1 MSFST
6 KKYAVYAENKNSNA
20 GLRLFLQIDIFL
32 DSFYIIIY
40 LVMEK
45 IDKKNQESAKAGNK
59 ILIVDDDPHMRSAL
73 SLSIKK
79 IGKEGDIFAS
89 AEETLNY
96 ISKNFTLS
104 ETVSEN
110 EISPINPYF
119 LILSD
124 LNMPGMDGIS
134 FLNEIKKY
142 PVFQSV
148 PFVIITAYG
157 TIESAVSAMKSG
169 ASDYMLKPFD
179 ISDFERIVGNA
190 EKFSSYSSN
199 IFKRT
204 AKDNGDF
211 PKDINSSNFIYK
223 SDAMKRID
231 EYIKA
236 VAAADATVLI
246 TGESGT
252 GKEVAAKRIHELS
265 GRKGRFVAVN
275 CSAIVPTLLESELF
289 GHEKG
294 AFTGAVSAKKG
305 KFEQADNGTIFLDE
319 IAEMDKNLQ
328 AKILRTLQEKTIDR
342 VGGDEPVSVNARVV
356 AATNKDIEK
365 AVSDGNF
372 RDDLFYRLNVIRLHL
387 PPLRNRKDDVI
398 ALAEYF
404 TSVYSNKYFRDVAG
418 ISEDAKKYL
427 LSLDFQGNIR
437 ELENIIERAVI
448 LAQED
453 KFLDVRHFGNFEPA
467 FYGGLGLNGGK
478 DGDCE
483 NCGNAGGAGDKT
495 AADNTENTTASI
507 SINGI
512 NIDNADLSLDRG
524 FNGTENNIDIL
535 IGDTGHSLNI
545 KEMEEKLILAA
556 LKETGGNKTKAA
568 EKLGITSRTLRNKL
582 KELGIN

>member
-1 MSFST
+1 
-6 KKYAVYAENKNSNA
+6 
-20 GLRLFLQIDIFL
+20 
-32 DSFYIIIY
+32 
-40 LVMEK
+40 MEK
-45 IDKKNQESAKAGNK
+45 IDKKNEMPVQTGNK

-73 SLSIKK
+73 SLSLKK
-79 IGKEGDIFAS
+79 TGKEGDIFAS
-89 AEETLNY
+89 AEDALNY
-96 ISKNFTLS
+96 LSKNLTLGEKALES
-104 ETVSEN
+104 EIYPS
-110 EISPINPYF
+110 PYF

-134 FLNEIKKY
+134 FLREIKKY
-142 PVFQSV
+142 PVFQSI

-179 ISDFERIVGNA
+179 ISDFERIVKNA
-190 EKFSSYSSN
+190 EKISYSD

-204 AKDNGDF
+204 VKDNADAVNF
-211 PKDINSSNFIYK
+211 KDINSSNFIYR
-223 SDAMKRID
+223 SVAMKRID

-294 AFTGAVSAKKG
+294 AFTGAVSLKKG
-305 KFEQADNGTIFLDE
+305 KFEQADGGTIFLDE

-328 AKILRTLQEKTIDR
+328 AKILRALQEKTIDR

-365 AVSDGNF
+365 AVSEGNF
-372 RDDLFYRLNVIRLHL
+372 RDDLFYRLNVIRLHM
-387 PPLRNRKDDVI
+387 PPLRDRKEDII

-404 TSVYSNKYFRDVAG
+404 TSVYSKKYFRDVSG

-448 LAQED
+448 LAQKD
-453 KFLDVRHFGNFEPA
+453 KFLDVRHFGSFEPA
-467 FYGGLGLNGGK
+467 FYAGNVSYG
-478 DGDCE
+478 
-483 NCGNAGGAGDKT
+483 GNAVAGEDKSS
-495 AADNTENTTASI
+495 ADNTSAGGTGQVI
-507 SINGI
+507 KNGADN
-512 NIDNADLSLDRG
+512 NIDNINKDGKDAISESG
-524 FNGTENNIDIL
+524 TFNGSVSSSEPADNRAAADIFN
-535 IGDTGHSLNI
+535 GSGGRSLNI
-545 KEMEEKLILAA
+545 KEMEEKLIFAA

-568 EKLGITSRTLRNKL
+568 DKLGITSRTLRNKL
-582 KELGIN
+582 KELGID

>member
-1 MSFST
+1 
-6 KKYAVYAENKNSNA
+6 
-20 GLRLFLQIDIFL
+20 
-32 DSFYIIIY
+32 
-40 LVMEK
+40 MEK
-45 IDKKNQESAKAGNK
+45 IDKKNEMPVQTGNK

-73 SLSIKK
+73 SLSLKK
-79 IGKEGDIFAS
+79 TGKEGDIFAS
-89 AEETLNY
+89 AEDALNY
-96 ISKNFTLS
+96 LSKNITLGEKALES
-104 ETVSEN
+104 EIYPS
-110 EISPINPYF
+110 PYF

-134 FLNEIKKY
+134 FLREIKKY
-142 PVFQSV
+142 PVFQSI

-179 ISDFERIVGNA
+179 ISDFERIVKNA
-190 EKFSSYSSN
+190 EKISYSD

-204 AKDNGDF
+204 VKDNADAVNF
-211 PKDINSSNFIYK
+211 KDINSSNFIYR
-223 SDAMKRID
+223 SAAMKRID

-294 AFTGAVSAKKG
+294 AFTGAVSLKKG
-305 KFEQADNGTIFLDE
+305 KFEQADGGTIFLDE

-328 AKILRTLQEKTIDR
+328 AKILRALQEKTIDR

-365 AVSDGNF
+365 AVSEGNF
-372 RDDLFYRLNVIRLHL
+372 RDDLFYRLNVIRLHM
-387 PPLRNRKDDVI
+387 PPLRDRKEDII

-404 TSVYSNKYFRDVAG
+404 TSVYSKKYFRDVSG
-418 ISEDAKKYL
+418 ISEDARKYL

-448 LAQED
+448 LAQKD

-467 FYGGLGLNGGK
+467 FYDCFNSNGR
-478 DGDCE
+478 
-483 NCGNAGGAGDKT
+483 NAGGKSDEDKNI
-495 AADNTENTTASI
+495 ADNTDI
-507 SINGI
+507 SGTGDAITNVT
-512 NIDNADLSLDRG
+512 DNNESDS
-524 FNGTENNIDIL
+524 FNGSVSSHEVVENRTAGDIL
-535 IGDTGHSLNI
+535 SGYAGRSLNI
-545 KEMEEKLILAA
+545 KEMEEKLILTA

>member
-1 MSFST
+1 
-6 KKYAVYAENKNSNA
+6 
-20 GLRLFLQIDIFL
+20 
-32 DSFYIIIY
+32 
-40 LVMEK
+40 MEK
-45 IDKKNQESAKAGNK
+45 IDKKNETAAKTGNK
-59 ILIVDDDPHMRSAL
+59 ILITDDDPHMRSAL
-73 SLSIKK
+73 SLSLKK
-79 IGKEGDIFAS
+79 IGKAGDIFAS
-89 AEETLNY
+89 AEEALSY
-96 ISKNFTLS
+96 IGKNFTLS

-110 EISPINPYF
+110 EISAISPYF

-142 PVFQSV
+142 KVFKSV

-157 TIESAVSAMKSG
+157 TIESAVAAMKSG

-179 ISDFERIVGNA
+179 ISDFERIVKNA
-190 EKFSSYSSN
+190 EKFSSSN
-199 IFKRT
+199 SGIFKRMPKNNED
-204 AKDNGDF
+204 AVKDL
-211 PKDINSSNFIYK
+211 NSSNFIYK

-328 AKILRTLQEKTIDR
+328 AKILRSLQEKTIDR

-387 PPLRNRKDDVI
+387 PPLRDRKDDVI

-404 TSVYSNKYFRDVAG
+404 TSVYANKYLRNIAG
-418 ISEDAKKYL
+418 ISEDAQKYL

-448 LAQED
+448 LAQKD

-467 FYGGLGLNGGK
+467 FYNGFDFDDGK
-478 DGDCE
+478 SGIETGKTTADYAGNFNNADGTKKDPINFPVSLPC
-483 NCGNAGGAGDKT
+483 
-495 AADNTENTTASI
+495 NTENKA
-507 SINGI
+507 
-512 NIDNADLSLDRG
+512 
-524 FNGTENNIDIL
+524 DIL
-535 IGDTGHSLNI
+535 SGDTGRIPSI

-582 KELGIN
+582 KELGINPAD

>member
-1 MSFST
+1 
-6 KKYAVYAENKNSNA
+6 
-20 GLRLFLQIDIFL
+20 
-32 DSFYIIIY
+32 
-40 LVMEK
+40 MEK
-45 IDKKNQESAKAGNK
+45 IDKKNETAAKTGNK
-59 ILIVDDDPHMRSAL
+59 ILITDDDPHMRSAL
-73 SLSIKK
+73 SLSLKK

-89 AEETLNY
+89 AEEALNY

-110 EISPINPYF
+110 EISSISPYF

-179 ISDFERIVGNA
+179 ISDFERIVKNA
-190 EKFSSYSSN
+190 EKFSSSN

-204 AKDNGDF
+204 AKDNADVVTI
-211 PKDINSSNFIYK
+211 KDINSSNFIYK

-294 AFTGAVSAKKG
+294 AFTGAVSSKKG

-328 AKILRTLQEKTIDR
+328 AKILRALQEKTIDR
-342 VGGDEPVSVNARVV
+342 VGGDEPVTVNARVV
-356 AATNKDIEK
+356 AATNKDIKK
-365 AVSDGNF
+365 AVSEGNF

-387 PPLRNRKDDVI
+387 PPLRDRKDDVM

-448 LAQED
+448 LAQKD

-467 FYGGLGLNGGK
+467 FYAGFDLNGGK
-478 DGDCE
+478 DE
-483 NCGNAGGAGDKT
+483 NYESTGNADGAEDKS
-495 AADNTENTTASI
+495 AADNTENTAASI
-507 SINGI
+507 TAINRI
-512 NIDNADLSLDRG
+512 DYDNNDNIDNNAGADKTKTDTLKGSPSLSG
-524 FNGTENNIDIL
+524 GTENNAGIL
-535 IGDTGHSLNI
+535 SGYTGLSLNI

>member
-1 MSFST
+1 
-6 KKYAVYAENKNSNA
+6 
-20 GLRLFLQIDIFL
+20 
-32 DSFYIIIY
+32 
-40 LVMEK
+40 MEK
-45 IDKKNQESAKAGNK
+45 IDKKNEMPVQTGNK

-73 SLSIKK
+73 SLSLKK
-79 IGKEGDIFAS
+79 TGKEGDIFAS
-89 AEETLNY
+89 AEDALNY
-96 ISKNFTLS
+96 LSKNITLGEKALES
-104 ETVSEN
+104 EIYPS
-110 EISPINPYF
+110 PYF

-134 FLNEIKKY
+134 FLREIKKY
-142 PVFQSV
+142 PVFQSI

-179 ISDFERIVGNA
+179 ISDFERIVKNA
-190 EKFSSYSSN
+190 EKISYSD

-204 AKDNGDF
+204 VKDNADAVNF
-211 PKDINSSNFIYK
+211 KDINSSNFIYR
-223 SDAMKRID
+223 SVAMKRID

-294 AFTGAVSAKKG
+294 AFTGAVSLKKG
-305 KFEQADNGTIFLDE
+305 KFEQADGGTIFLDE

-328 AKILRTLQEKTIDR
+328 AKILRALQEKTIDR

-365 AVSDGNF
+365 AVSEGNF
-372 RDDLFYRLNVIRLHL
+372 RDDLFYRLNVIRLHM
-387 PPLRNRKDDVI
+387 PPLRDRKEDII

-404 TSVYSNKYFRDVAG
+404 TSVYSKKYFRDVSG
-418 ISEDAKKYL
+418 ISEDARKYL

-448 LAQED
+448 LAQKD

-467 FYGGLGLNGGK
+467 FYDGFNSNGR
-478 DGDCE
+478 
-483 NCGNAGGAGDKT
+483 NAGGKSDEDKNI
-495 AADNTENTTASI
+495 ADNTDI
-507 SINGI
+507 SGTGDAITNVT
-512 NIDNADLSLDRG
+512 DNNESDS
-524 FNGTENNIDIL
+524 FNGSVSSHEVVENRTAGDIL
-535 IGDTGHSLNI
+535 SGYAGRSLNI
-545 KEMEEKLILAA
+545 KEMEEKLILTA

>member
-1 MSFST
+1 
-6 KKYAVYAENKNSNA
+6 
-20 GLRLFLQIDIFL
+20 
-32 DSFYIIIY
+32 
-40 LVMEK
+40 MEK
-45 IDKKNQESAKAGNK
+45 IDKKNETAAKTGNK

-73 SLSIKK
+73 SLSLKK
-79 IGKEGDIFAS
+79 TGKEGDIFAS
-89 AEETLNY
+89 AEDALNY
-96 ISKNFTLS
+96 LSKNITLGEKALES
-104 ETVSEN
+104 EIYPS
-110 EISPINPYF
+110 PYF

-134 FLNEIKKY
+134 FLREIKKY
-142 PVFQSV
+142 PVFQSI

-179 ISDFERIVGNA
+179 ISDFERIVKNA
-190 EKFSSYSSN
+190 EKISYSD

-204 AKDNGDF
+204 VKDNADAVNF
-211 PKDINSSNFIYK
+211 KDINSSNFIYR
-223 SDAMKRID
+223 SAAMKRID

-252 GKEVAAKRIHELS
+252 GKEVAAKRIDDLS

-328 AKILRTLQEKTIDR
+328 AKILRALQEKTIDR

-365 AVSDGNF
+365 AVSEGNF

-387 PPLRNRKDDVI
+387 PPLRDRKEDII

-404 TSVYSNKYFRDVAG
+404 TSVYSNKYFREISG
-418 ISEDAKKYL
+418 ISEDARKYL

-448 LAQED
+448 LAQKD
-453 KFLDVRHFGNFEPA
+453 KFLDIRHFGNFEPA
-467 FYGGLGLNGGK
+467 FYDGFNSNGR
-478 DGDCE
+478 
-483 NCGNAGGAGDKT
+483 NAGGKGDEDKNIVDNTDIGGTGDAITNVTDNNEAGTLNGSVSSHEVVENRTAGD
-495 AADNTENTTASI
+495 I
-507 SINGI
+507 
-512 NIDNADLSLDRG
+512 LSGYAGR
-524 FNGTENNIDIL
+524 
-535 IGDTGHSLNI
+535 SLNI

>member
-1 MSFST
+1 
-6 KKYAVYAENKNSNA
+6 
-20 GLRLFLQIDIFL
+20 
-32 DSFYIIIY
+32 
-40 LVMEK
+40 MEK
-45 IDKKNQESAKAGNK
+45 IDKKNEMPVQTGNK

-73 SLSIKK
+73 SLSLKK
-79 IGKEGDIFAS
+79 TGKEGDIFAS
-89 AEETLNY
+89 AEDALNY
-96 ISKNFTLS
+96 LSKNITLGEKALES
-104 ETVSEN
+104 EIYPS
-110 EISPINPYF
+110 PYF

-134 FLNEIKKY
+134 FLREIKKY
-142 PVFQSV
+142 PVFQSI

-179 ISDFERIVGNA
+179 ISDFERIVKNA
-190 EKFSSYSSN
+190 EKISYSD

-204 AKDNGDF
+204 VKDNADAVNF
-211 PKDINSSNFIYK
+211 KDINSSNFIYR
-223 SDAMKRID
+223 SAAMKRID

-294 AFTGAVSAKKG
+294 AFTGAVSLKKG
-305 KFEQADNGTIFLDE
+305 KFEQADGGTIFLDE

-328 AKILRTLQEKTIDR
+328 AKILRALQEKTIDR

-365 AVSDGNF
+365 AVSEGNF
-372 RDDLFYRLNVIRLHL
+372 RDDLFYRLNVIRLHM
-387 PPLRNRKDDVI
+387 PPLRDRKEDII

-404 TSVYSNKYFRDVAG
+404 TSVYSKKYFRDVSG
-418 ISEDAKKYL
+418 ISEDARKYL

-448 LAQED
+448 LAQKD

-467 FYGGLGLNGGK
+467 FYDGFNSNGR
-478 DGDCE
+478 
-483 NCGNAGGAGDKT
+483 NAGGKSDEDKNI
-495 AADNTENTTASI
+495 ADNTDI
-507 SINGI
+507 SGTGDAITNVT
-512 NIDNADLSLDRG
+512 DNNESDS
-524 FNGTENNIDIL
+524 FNGSVSSHEVVENRTAGDIL
-535 IGDTGHSLNI
+535 SGYAGRSLNI
-545 KEMEEKLILAA
+545 KEMEEKLILTA

>member
-1 MSFST
+1 
-6 KKYAVYAENKNSNA
+6 
-20 GLRLFLQIDIFL
+20 
-32 DSFYIIIY
+32 
-40 LVMEK
+40 MEK
-45 IDKKNQESAKAGNK
+45 IDKKNEMPIQTGNK

-73 SLSIKK
+73 SLSLKK
-79 IGKEGDIFAS
+79 TGKEGDIFAS
-89 AEETLNY
+89 AEDALNY
-96 ISKNFTLS
+96 LSKNITLGEKALES
-104 ETVSEN
+104 EIYPS
-110 EISPINPYF
+110 PYF

-134 FLNEIKKY
+134 FLREIKKY
-142 PVFQSV
+142 PVFQSI

-179 ISDFERIVGNA
+179 ISDFERIVKNA
-190 EKFSSYSSN
+190 EKISYSD

-204 AKDNGDF
+204 VKDNADAVNF
-211 PKDINSSNFIYK
+211 KDINSSNFIYR
-223 SDAMKRID
+223 SAAMKRID

-294 AFTGAVSAKKG
+294 AFTGAVSLKKG
-305 KFEQADNGTIFLDE
+305 KFEQADGGTIFLDE

-328 AKILRTLQEKTIDR
+328 AKILRALQEKTIDR

-365 AVSDGNF
+365 AVSEGNF
-372 RDDLFYRLNVIRLHL
+372 RDDLFYRLNVIRLHM
-387 PPLRNRKDDVI
+387 PPLRDRKEDII

-404 TSVYSNKYFRDVAG
+404 TSVYSKKYFRDVSG
-418 ISEDAKKYL
+418 ISEDARKYL

-448 LAQED
+448 LAQKD

-467 FYGGLGLNGGK
+467 FYDGFNSNGR
-478 DGDCE
+478 
-483 NCGNAGGAGDKT
+483 NAGGKSDEDKNI
-495 AADNTENTTASI
+495 ADNTDI
-507 SINGI
+507 SGTGDAITNVT
-512 NIDNADLSLDRG
+512 DNNESDS
-524 FNGTENNIDIL
+524 FNGSVSSHEVVENRTAGDIL
-535 IGDTGHSLNI
+535 SGYAGRSLNI
-545 KEMEEKLILAA
+545 KEMEEKLILTA

>member
-1 MSFST
+1 
-6 KKYAVYAENKNSNA
+6 
-20 GLRLFLQIDIFL
+20 
-32 DSFYIIIY
+32 
-40 LVMEK
+40 MEK
-45 IDKKNQESAKAGNK
+45 IDKKNEASVKTGNK

-73 SLSIKK
+73 SLSLKK
-79 IGKEGDIFAS
+79 TGKEGDIFAS
-89 AEETLNY
+89 AEEALSY
-96 ISKNFTLS
+96 IGKNFTS
-104 ETVSEN
+104 GDVPAAEPT
-110 EISPINPYF
+110 INQSPYF

-157 TIESAVSAMKSG
+157 TIESAVSAMKTG

-179 ISDFERIVGNA
+179 ISDFERIVKNA
-190 EKFSSYSSN
+190 EKFSSSYN
-199 IFKRT
+199 ILRKT
-204 AKDNGDF
+204 VKDKECCKDNKDKV
-211 PKDINSSNFIYK
+211 KDIISSNFIYR

-236 VAAADATVLI
+236 VASADATVLI

-328 AKILRTLQEKTIDR
+328 AKILRALQEKTIDR

-365 AVSDGNF
+365 AVSEGNF
-372 RDDLFYRLNVIRLHL
+372 RDDLFYRLNVIRLHM
-387 PPLRNRKDDVI
+387 PPLRDRKDDVI

-404 TSVYSNKYFRDVAG
+404 ASVYSNKYFREVSG

-448 LAQED
+448 LAQKD
-453 KFLDVRHFGNFEPA
+453 KFLDVRHFGSFEPA
-467 FYGGLGLNGGK
+467 FYAGNVSYG
-478 DGDCE
+478 
-483 NCGNAGGAGDKT
+483 GNADCGDDKSAAGNTRANGTGAIITNG
-495 AADNTENTTASI
+495 ADN
-507 SINGI
+507 
-512 NIDNADLSLDRG
+512 NIDNINKDGKDAINESDK
-524 FNGTENNIDIL
+524 FNGSVSSSESADNRAAADIFN
-535 IGDTGHSLNI
+535 GSGGRSLNI
-545 KEMEEKLILAA
+545 KEMEEKLIFAA

-582 KELGIN
+582 KELGID

>member
-1 MSFST
+1 
-6 KKYAVYAENKNSNA
+6 
-20 GLRLFLQIDIFL
+20 
-32 DSFYIIIY
+32 
-40 LVMEK
+40 MEK
-45 IDKKNQESAKAGNK
+45 IDKKNEMPVQTGNK

-73 SLSIKK
+73 SLSLKK
-79 IGKEGDIFAS
+79 TGKEGDIFAS
-89 AEETLNY
+89 AEDALNY
-96 ISKNFTLS
+96 LSKNITLGEKALES
-104 ETVSEN
+104 EIYPS
-110 EISPINPYF
+110 PYF

-134 FLNEIKKY
+134 FLREIKKY
-142 PVFQSV
+142 PVFQSI

-179 ISDFERIVGNA
+179 ISDFERIVKNA
-190 EKFSSYSSN
+190 EKISYSD

-204 AKDNGDF
+204 VKDNADAVNF
-211 PKDINSSNFIYK
+211 KDINSSNFIYR
-223 SDAMKRID
+223 SAAMKRID

-294 AFTGAVSAKKG
+294 AFTGAVSLKKG
-305 KFEQADNGTIFLDE
+305 KFEQADGGTIFLDE

-328 AKILRTLQEKTIDR
+328 AKILRALQEKTIDR

-365 AVSDGNF
+365 AVSEGNF
-372 RDDLFYRLNVIRLHL
+372 RDDLFYRLNVIRLHM
-387 PPLRNRKDDVI
+387 PPLRDRKEDII

-404 TSVYSNKYFRDVAG
+404 TSVYSKKYFRDVSG
-418 ISEDAKKYL
+418 ISEDARKYL

-448 LAQED
+448 LAQKD

-467 FYGGLGLNGGK
+467 FYDGFNSNGR
-478 DGDCE
+478 
-483 NCGNAGGAGDKT
+483 NAGGKADEDKNIAYNTDISGTGDAITNVTDNNESDSFNGSVSSHEVVENRTAGD
-495 AADNTENTTASI
+495 I
-507 SINGI
+507 
-512 NIDNADLSLDRG
+512 LSGYAGR
-524 FNGTENNIDIL
+524 
-535 IGDTGHSLNI
+535 SLNI
-545 KEMEEKLILAA
+545 KEMEEKLILTA

>member
-1 MSFST
+1 
-6 KKYAVYAENKNSNA
+6 
-20 GLRLFLQIDIFL
+20 
-32 DSFYIIIY
+32 
-40 LVMEK
+40 MEK
-45 IDKKNQESAKAGNK
+45 IDKKNEMPVQTGNK
-59 ILIVDDDPHMRSAL
+59 ILILDDDPHMRSAL
-73 SLSIKK
+73 SLSLKK
-79 IGKEGDIFAS
+79 TGKEGDIFAS
-89 AEETLNY
+89 AEDALNY
-96 ISKNFTLS
+96 LSKNITLGEKALES
-104 ETVSEN
+104 EIYPS
-110 EISPINPYF
+110 PYF

-134 FLNEIKKY
+134 FLREIKKY
-142 PVFQSV
+142 PVFQSI

-179 ISDFERIVGNA
+179 ISDFERIVKNA
-190 EKFSSYSSN
+190 EKISYSD

-204 AKDNGDF
+204 VKDNADAVNF
-211 PKDINSSNFIYK
+211 KDINSSNFIYR
-223 SDAMKRID
+223 SAAMKRID

-294 AFTGAVSAKKG
+294 AFTGAVSLKKG
-305 KFEQADNGTIFLDE
+305 KFEQADGGTIFLDE

-328 AKILRTLQEKTIDR
+328 AKILRALQEKTIDR

-365 AVSDGNF
+365 AVSEGNF
-372 RDDLFYRLNVIRLHL
+372 RDDLFYRLNVIRLHM
-387 PPLRNRKDDVI
+387 PPLRDRKEDII

-404 TSVYSNKYFRDVAG
+404 TSVYSKKYFRDVSG
-418 ISEDAKKYL
+418 ISEDARKYL

-448 LAQED
+448 LAQKD

-467 FYGGLGLNGGK
+467 FYDGFNSNGR
-478 DGDCE
+478 
-483 NCGNAGGAGDKT
+483 NAGGKSDEDKNI
-495 AADNTENTTASI
+495 ADNTDI
-507 SINGI
+507 SGTGDAITNVT
-512 NIDNADLSLDRG
+512 DNNESDS
-524 FNGTENNIDIL
+524 FNGSVSSHEVVENRTAGDIL
-535 IGDTGHSLNI
+535 SGYAGRSLNI
-545 KEMEEKLILAA
+545 KEMEEKLILTA

>member
-1 MSFST
+1 
-6 KKYAVYAENKNSNA
+6 
-20 GLRLFLQIDIFL
+20 
-32 DSFYIIIY
+32 
-40 LVMEK
+40 MEK
-45 IDKKNQESAKAGNK
+45 IDKKNEMPVQTGNK

-73 SLSIKK
+73 NLSLKK
-79 IGKEGDIFAS
+79 TEKEGDIFAS
-89 AEETLNY
+89 AEDALNY
-96 ISKNFTLS
+96 LSKNLTLGETAS
-104 ETVSEN
+104 ESE
-110 EISPINPYF
+110 IYPSPYF

-134 FLNEIKKY
+134 FLREIKKY
-142 PVFQSV
+142 PVFQSI

-179 ISDFERIVGNA
+179 ISDFERIVKNA
-190 EKFSSYSSN
+190 EKISYSD

-204 AKDNGDF
+204 AKDNADAVNFKG
-211 PKDINSSNFIYK
+211 INSSNFIYR

-231 EYIKA
+231 EYIEA

-294 AFTGAVSAKKG
+294 AFTGAVSLKKG
-305 KFEQADNGTIFLDE
+305 KFEQADGGTIFLDE

-328 AKILRTLQEKTIDR
+328 VKILRALQEKTIDR

-365 AVSDGNF
+365 AVSEGNF
-372 RDDLFYRLNVIRLHL
+372 RNDLFYRLNVIRLHM
-387 PPLRNRKDDVI
+387 PPLRDRKEDII

-404 TSVYSNKYFRDVAG
+404 TSVYSNKYFREISG
-418 ISEDAKKYL
+418 ISEDARKYL

-448 LAQED
+448 LAQKD

-467 FYGGLGLNGGK
+467 FYDGFNSNGR
-478 DGDCE
+478 
-483 NCGNAGGAGDKT
+483 NAGDKGDEDKNI
-495 AADNTENTTASI
+495 ADNTDISGTTGVI
-507 SINGI
+507 TTNGT
-512 NIDNADLSLDRG
+512 DNNEAGS
-524 FNGTENNIDIL
+524 FNGSVSSSGVTENRTA
-535 IGDTGHSLNI
+535 GDTFNGDGGRSLNI

>member
-1 MSFST
+1 
-6 KKYAVYAENKNSNA
+6 
-20 GLRLFLQIDIFL
+20 
-32 DSFYIIIY
+32 
-40 LVMEK
+40 MEK
-45 IDKKNQESAKAGNK
+45 IDKKNEMPVQTGNK

-73 SLSIKK
+73 SLSLKK
-79 IGKEGDIFAS
+79 TGKEGDIFAS
-89 AEETLNY
+89 AEDALNSL
-96 ISKNFTLS
+96 SKNLILGETALES
-104 ETVSEN
+104 EIYPS
-110 EISPINPYF
+110 PYF

-134 FLNEIKKY
+134 FLKEIKKY

-157 TIESAVSAMKSG
+157 TIESAVSAMKTG

-179 ISDFERIVGNA
+179 ISDFERIVKNA
-190 EKFSSYSSN
+190 EKISYSD

-204 AKDNGDF
+204 SKDNADAVNF
-211 PKDINSSNFIYK
+211 KDINSSNFIYR
-223 SDAMKRID
+223 SAAMKRID

-294 AFTGAVSAKKG
+294 AFTGAVSLKKG
-305 KFEQADNGTIFLDE
+305 KFEQADGGTIFLDE

-328 AKILRTLQEKTIDR
+328 AKILRALQEKTIDR

-365 AVSDGNF
+365 AVSEGNF
-372 RDDLFYRLNVIRLHL
+372 RDDLFYRLNVIRLHM
-387 PPLRNRKDDVI
+387 PPLRDRKEDII

-404 TSVYSNKYFRDVAG
+404 TSVYSKKYFRDVSG
-418 ISEDAKKYL
+418 ISEDARKYL

-448 LAQED
+448 LAQKD

-467 FYGGLGLNGGK
+467 FYDGFNSNGR
-478 DGDCE
+478 
-483 NCGNAGGAGDKT
+483 NAGGKSDEDKNI
-495 AADNTENTTASI
+495 ADNTDI
-507 SINGI
+507 SGTGDAITNVT
-512 NIDNADLSLDRG
+512 DNNESDS
-524 FNGTENNIDIL
+524 FNGSVSSHEVVENRTAGDIL
-535 IGDTGHSLNI
+535 SGYAGRSLNI
-545 KEMEEKLILAA
+545 KEMEEKLILTA

>member
-1 MSFST
+1 
-6 KKYAVYAENKNSNA
+6 
-20 GLRLFLQIDIFL
+20 
-32 DSFYIIIY
+32 
-40 LVMEK
+40 MEK
-45 IDKKNQESAKAGNK
+45 IDKKNEMPVQTGNK

-73 SLSIKK
+73 NLSLKK
-79 IGKEGDIFAS
+79 TEKEGDIFAS
-89 AEETLNY
+89 AEDALNY
-96 ISKNFTLS
+96 LSKNLTLGETAS
-104 ETVSEN
+104 ESE
-110 EISPINPYF
+110 IYPSPYF

-134 FLNEIKKY
+134 FLREIKKY

-179 ISDFERIVGNA
+179 ISDFERIVKNA
-190 EKFSSYSSN
+190 EKISYSD

-204 AKDNGDF
+204 AKDNADAVNFKG
-211 PKDINSSNFIYK
+211 INSSNFIYR

-294 AFTGAVSAKKG
+294 AFTGAVSLKKG
-305 KFEQADNGTIFLDE
+305 KFEQADGGTIFLDE

-328 AKILRTLQEKTIDR
+328 VKILRALQEKTIDR

-365 AVSDGNF
+365 AVSEGNF
-372 RDDLFYRLNVIRLHL
+372 RNDLFYRLNVIRLHM
-387 PPLRNRKDDVI
+387 PPLRDRKEDII

-404 TSVYSNKYFRDVAG
+404 TSVYSNKYFREISG
-418 ISEDAKKYL
+418 ISEDARKYL

-448 LAQED
+448 LAQKD

-467 FYGGLGLNGGK
+467 FYDGFNSNGR
-478 DGDCE
+478 
-483 NCGNAGGAGDKT
+483 NAGDKGDDDKNI
-495 AADNTENTTASI
+495 ADNTDISGTTGVI
-507 SINGI
+507 TTNGT
-512 NIDNADLSLDRG
+512 DNNEAGS
-524 FNGTENNIDIL
+524 FNGSLSSSGVTENRTA
-535 IGDTGHSLNI
+535 GDTFNGDGGRSLNI

>member
-1 MSFST
+1 
-6 KKYAVYAENKNSNA
+6 
-20 GLRLFLQIDIFL
+20 
-32 DSFYIIIY
+32 
-40 LVMEK
+40 MEK
-45 IDKKNQESAKAGNK
+45 IDKKNEMPVQTGNK

-73 SLSIKK
+73 SLSLKK
-79 IGKEGDIFAS
+79 TGKEGDIFAS
-89 AEETLNY
+89 AEDALNY
-96 ISKNFTLS
+96 LSKNITLGEKALES
-104 ETVSEN
+104 EIYPS
-110 EISPINPYF
+110 PYF

-134 FLNEIKKY
+134 FLREIKKY
-142 PVFQSV
+142 PVFQSI

-179 ISDFERIVGNA
+179 ISDFERIVKNA
-190 EKFSSYSSN
+190 EKISYSD

-204 AKDNGDF
+204 VKDNADAVNF
-211 PKDINSSNFIYK
+211 KDINSSNFIYR
-223 SDAMKRID
+223 SAAMKRID

-294 AFTGAVSAKKG
+294 AFTGAVSLKKG
-305 KFEQADNGTIFLDE
+305 KFEQADGGTIFLDE

-328 AKILRTLQEKTIDR
+328 AKILRALQEKTIDR

-365 AVSDGNF
+365 AVSEGNF
-372 RDDLFYRLNVIRLHL
+372 RDDLFYRLNIIHLHM
-387 PPLRNRKDDVI
+387 PPLRDRKEDII

-404 TSVYSNKYFRDVAG
+404 TSVYSKKYFRDVSG
-418 ISEDAKKYL
+418 ISEDARKYL

-448 LAQED
+448 LAQKD

-467 FYGGLGLNGGK
+467 FYDGFNSNGR
-478 DGDCE
+478 
-483 NCGNAGGAGDKT
+483 NAGGKSDEDKNI
-495 AADNTENTTASI
+495 ADNTDI
-507 SINGI
+507 SGTGDAITNVT
-512 NIDNADLSLDRG
+512 DNNESDS
-524 FNGTENNIDIL
+524 FNGSVSSHEVVENRTAGDIL
-535 IGDTGHSLNI
+535 SGYAGRSLNI
-545 KEMEEKLILAA
+545 KEMEEKLILTA

>member
-1 MSFST
+1 
-6 KKYAVYAENKNSNA
+6 
-20 GLRLFLQIDIFL
+20 
-32 DSFYIIIY
+32 
-40 LVMEK
+40 MEK
-45 IDKKNQESAKAGNK
+45 IDKKNEMPVQTGNK

-73 SLSIKK
+73 SLSLKK
-79 IGKEGDIFAS
+79 TGKEGDIFAS
-89 AEETLNY
+89 AEDALNSL
-96 ISKNFTLS
+96 SKNLILGETALES
-104 ETVSEN
+104 EIYPS
-110 EISPINPYF
+110 PYF

-134 FLNEIKKY
+134 FLREIKKY
-142 PVFQSV
+142 PVFQSI

-179 ISDFERIVGNA
+179 ISDFERIVKNA
-190 EKFSSYSSN
+190 EKISYSD

-204 AKDNGDF
+204 VKDNADAVNF
-211 PKDINSSNFIYK
+211 KDINSSNFIYR
-223 SDAMKRID
+223 SAAMKRID

-294 AFTGAVSAKKG
+294 AFTGAVSLKKG
-305 KFEQADNGTIFLDE
+305 KFEQADGGTIFLDE

-328 AKILRTLQEKTIDR
+328 AKILRALQEKTIDR

-365 AVSDGNF
+365 AVSEGNF
-372 RDDLFYRLNVIRLHL
+372 RDDLFYRLNVIRLHM
-387 PPLRNRKDDVI
+387 PPLRDRKEDII

-404 TSVYSNKYFRDVAG
+404 TSVYSKKYFRDVSG
-418 ISEDAKKYL
+418 ISEDARKYL
-427 LSLDFQGNIR
+427 FSLDFQGNIR

-448 LAQED
+448 LAQKD

-467 FYGGLGLNGGK
+467 FY
-478 DGDCE
+478 DGFNS
-483 NCGNAGGAGDKT
+483 NCRNAGGKGDEDKNIAYNTDISGTGDAITNVTDNNESDSFNGSVSSHEVVENRTAGD
-495 AADNTENTTASI
+495 I
-507 SINGI
+507 
-512 NIDNADLSLDRG
+512 LSGYAGR
-524 FNGTENNIDIL
+524 
-535 IGDTGHSLNI
+535 SLNI
-545 KEMEEKLILAA
+545 KEMEEKLILTA

>member
-1 MSFST
+1 
-6 KKYAVYAENKNSNA
+6 
-20 GLRLFLQIDIFL
+20 
-32 DSFYIIIY
+32 
-40 LVMEK
+40 MEK
-45 IDKKNQESAKAGNK
+45 IDKKNEMPVQTGNK

-73 SLSIKK
+73 NLSLKK
-79 IGKEGDIFAS
+79 TEKEGDIFAS
-89 AEETLNY
+89 AEDALNY
-96 ISKNFTLS
+96 LSKNLTLGETAS
-104 ETVSEN
+104 ESE
-110 EISPINPYF
+110 IYPSPYF

-134 FLNEIKKY
+134 FLREIKKY

-179 ISDFERIVGNA
+179 ISDFERIVKNA
-190 EKFSSYSSN
+190 EKISYSD

-204 AKDNGDF
+204 AKDNADAVNFKG
-211 PKDINSSNFIYK
+211 INSSNFIYR

-231 EYIKA
+231 EYIEA

-294 AFTGAVSAKKG
+294 AFTGAVSLKKG
-305 KFEQADNGTIFLDE
+305 KFEQADGGTIFLDE

-328 AKILRTLQEKTIDR
+328 VKILRALQEKTIDR

-365 AVSDGNF
+365 AVSEGNF
-372 RDDLFYRLNVIRLHL
+372 RNDLFYRLNVIRLHM
-387 PPLRNRKDDVI
+387 PPLRDRKEDII

-404 TSVYSNKYFRDVAG
+404 TSVYSNKYFREISG
-418 ISEDAKKYL
+418 ISEDARKYL

-448 LAQED
+448 LAQKD

-467 FYGGLGLNGGK
+467 FYDGFNSNGR
-478 DGDCE
+478 
-483 NCGNAGGAGDKT
+483 NAGDKGDEDKNI
-495 AADNTENTTASI
+495 ADNTDISGTTGVI
-507 SINGI
+507 TTNGT
-512 NIDNADLSLDRG
+512 DNNEAGS
-524 FNGTENNIDIL
+524 FNGSVSSSGVTENRTA
-535 IGDTGHSLNI
+535 GDTFNGDGGRSLNI

>member
-1 MSFST
+1 
-6 KKYAVYAENKNSNA
+6 
-20 GLRLFLQIDIFL
+20 
-32 DSFYIIIY
+32 
-40 LVMEK
+40 MEK
-45 IDKKNQESAKAGNK
+45 IDKKNEMPVQTGNK

-73 SLSIKK
+73 SLSLKK
-79 IGKEGDIFAS
+79 TGKEGDIFAS
-89 AEETLNY
+89 AEDALNY
-96 ISKNFTLS
+96 LSKNLTLGEKAS
-104 ETVSEN
+104 ESE
-110 EISPINPYF
+110 IYPSPYF

-124 LNMPGMDGIS
+124 LNMPCMDGIS
-134 FLNEIKKY
+134 FLREIKKY

-179 ISDFERIVGNA
+179 ISDFERIVKNA
-190 EKFSSYSSN
+190 EKISYSD

-204 AKDNGDF
+204 AKDNADAVNFKG
-211 PKDINSSNFIYK
+211 INSSNFIYR

-294 AFTGAVSAKKG
+294 AFTGAVSLKKG
-305 KFEQADNGTIFLDE
+305 KFEQADGGTIFLDE

-328 AKILRTLQEKTIDR
+328 VKILRALQEKTIDR

-365 AVSDGNF
+365 AVSEGNF
-372 RDDLFYRLNVIRLHL
+372 RDDLFYRLNVIRLHI
-387 PPLRNRKDDVI
+387 PPLRDRKEDII

-404 TSVYSNKYFRDVAG
+404 TSVYSNKYFREISG
-418 ISEDAKKYL
+418 ISEDARKYL

-448 LAQED
+448 LAQKD

-467 FYGGLGLNGGK
+467 FYDGFNSNGR
-478 DGDCE
+478 
-483 NCGNAGGAGDKT
+483 NAGDKGDDDKNI
-495 AADNTENTTASI
+495 ADNTDISGTTGVI
-507 SINGI
+507 TTNGT
-512 NIDNADLSLDRG
+512 DNNEAGS
-524 FNGTENNIDIL
+524 FNGPISSSGVTENRTA
-535 IGDTGHSLNI
+535 GDTFNGDGGRSLNI

>member
-1 MSFST
+1 
-6 KKYAVYAENKNSNA
+6 
-20 GLRLFLQIDIFL
+20 
-32 DSFYIIIY
+32 
-40 LVMEK
+40 MEK
-45 IDKKNQESAKAGNK
+45 IDKKNETAAKTGNK
-59 ILIVDDDPHMRSAL
+59 ILITDDDPHMRSAL
-73 SLSIKK
+73 SLSLKK

-89 AEETLNY
+89 AEEALNY
-96 ISKNFTLS
+96 ISKNFTLN

-110 EISPINPYF
+110 GISSVSPYF

-179 ISDFERIVGNA
+179 ISDFERIVKNA
-190 EKFSSYSSN
+190 EKISSYSSN

-204 AKDNGDF
+204 AKDNADTDAVNAA
-211 PKDINSSNFIYK
+211 KNINSSNFIYR
-223 SDAMKRID
+223 SEAMKHID

-252 GKEVAAKRIHELS
+252 GKEVVAKRIHELS

-328 AKILRTLQEKTIDR
+328 AKILRALQEKTIDR
-342 VGGDEPVSVNARVV
+342 VGGDEPVTVNARVV

-365 AVSDGNF
+365 AVSEGNF

-387 PPLRNRKDDVI
+387 PPLRERKEDVT

-448 LAQED
+448 LAQKD

-467 FYGGLGLNGGK
+467 FYAGFDLNGGK
-478 DGDCE
+478 DE
-483 NCGNAGGAGDKT
+483 NYENSVNAGGAGDREYKSV
-495 AADNTENTTASI
+495 ADNAENTSASI
-507 SINGI
+507 TAINYDNIFNKDGLNKTKTDMLNGSVSLSDGAKNNAGI
-512 NIDNADLSLDRG
+512 LS
-524 FNGTENNIDIL
+524 
-535 IGDTGHSLNI
+535 GDTGRSLNI

>member
-1 MSFST
+1 
-6 KKYAVYAENKNSNA
+6 
-20 GLRLFLQIDIFL
+20 
-32 DSFYIIIY
+32 
-40 LVMEK
+40 MEK
-45 IDKKNQESAKAGNK
+45 IDKKNEMPVQTGNK

-73 SLSIKK
+73 NLSLKK
-79 IGKEGDIFAS
+79 TEKEGDIFAS
-89 AEETLNY
+89 AEDALNY
-96 ISKNFTLS
+96 LSKNLTLGETAS
-104 ETVSEN
+104 ESE
-110 EISPINPYF
+110 IYPSPYF

-134 FLNEIKKY
+134 FLREIKKY

-179 ISDFERIVGNA
+179 ISDFERIVKNA
-190 EKFSSYSSN
+190 EKISYSD

-204 AKDNGDF
+204 AKDNADAVNFKG
-211 PKDINSSNFIYK
+211 INSSNFIYR

-231 EYIKA
+231 EYIEA

-294 AFTGAVSAKKG
+294 AFTGAVSLKKG
-305 KFEQADNGTIFLDE
+305 KFEQADGGTIFLDE

-328 AKILRTLQEKTIDR
+328 VKILRALQEKTIDR

-365 AVSDGNF
+365 AVSEGNF
-372 RDDLFYRLNVIRLHL
+372 RNDLFYRLNVIRLHM
-387 PPLRNRKDDVI
+387 PPLRDRKEDII

-404 TSVYSNKYFRDVAG
+404 TSVYSNKYFREISG
-418 ISEDAKKYL
+418 ISEDARKYL

-448 LAQED
+448 LAQKD

-467 FYGGLGLNGGK
+467 FYDGFNSNGR
-478 DGDCE
+478 
-483 NCGNAGGAGDKT
+483 NAGDKGDEDKNI
-495 AADNTENTTASI
+495 ADNTDISGTTGVI
-507 SINGI
+507 TTNGT
-512 NIDNADLSLDRG
+512 DNNEAGS
-524 FNGTENNIDIL
+524 FNGSVSSSGVTENRTA
-535 IGDTGHSLNI
+535 GDTFNGDGGRSLNI
-545 KEMEEKLILAA
+545 KEMEEKMILAA